1 MDDLK
6 NLLILNN
13 KINNLLMERSQLKS
27 MLENVKGQQLHE
39 RISGT
44 KDTDFS
50 AALDKLIALEKEI
63 DSLVDEY
70 VDQRKKIISALELIR
85 DDRYRELLNYRYVC
99 GLSLNQI
106 SKKMNFNYC
115 YLRRLHT
122 RALRVY
128 EKVVTQSN
136 IQK

>member
-6 NLLILNN
+6 NLVILNN

-63 DSLVDEY
+63 DNLIDEY
-70 VDQRKKIISALELIR
+70 VDRRKKILNALELIR

-106 SKKMNFNYC
+106 SKKMNFSYNYIRK
-115 YLRRLHT
+115 LHRR
-122 RALRVY
+122 AIYVY
-128 EKVVTQSN
+128 DKVGTKRH
-136 IQK
+136 I

>member
-1 MDDLK
+1 MNDLK
-6 NLLILNN
+6 NLVILNN
-13 KINNLLMERSQLKS
+13 KINNLLMERSQLKA

-63 DSLVDEY
+63 DNLIDEY
-70 VDQRKKIISALELIR
+70 VDRRKKILNALELIR

-106 SKKMNFNYC
+106 SKKMNFSYNYIRK
-115 YLRRLHT
+115 LHRR
-122 RALRVY
+122 AIYVY
-128 EKVVTQSN
+128 DKVGTKRH
-136 IQK
+136 I

>member
-6 NLLILNN
+6 NLVILNN
-13 KINNLLMERSQLKS
+13 KINNLLMERSQLKA

-63 DSLVDEY
+63 DNLIDEY
-70 VDQRKKIISALELIR
+70 VDRRKKILSALELIR

-106 SKKMNFNYC
+106 SKKMNFSYNYIRK
-115 YLRRLHT
+115 LHRR
-122 RALRVY
+122 AIYVY
-128 EKVVTQSN
+128 DKVGTKRH
-136 IQK
+136 I

>member
-6 NLLILNN
+6 NLIILNN
-13 KINNLLMERSQLKS
+13 KINNLLLERSQLKA

-39 RISGT
+39 RVSGT

-50 AALDKLIALEKEI
+50 AVLDKLIALEKEI
-63 DSLVDEY
+63 DNLVDEY
-70 VDQRKKIISALELIR
+70 VEQRKKIISALELIR
-85 DDRYRELLNYRYVC
+85 DDRYSELLNYRYVC

-106 SKKMNFNYC
+106 AKKMNFNYC
-115 YLRRLHT
+115 YTRRLHT

-136 IQK
+136 TRM

>member
-6 NLLILNN
+6 NLVILNN
-13 KINNLLMERSQLKS
+13 KINNLLMERSQLKA

-63 DSLVDEY
+63 DDLIDEY
-70 VDQRKKIISALELIR
+70 VDRRKKILNALDLIR
-85 DDRYRELLNYRYVC
+85 DDRYRALLNYRYVC

-106 SKKMNFNYC
+106 SKKMNFSYNYIRK
-115 YLRRLHT
+115 LHRR
-122 RALRVY
+122 AIYVY
-128 EKVVTQSN
+128 DKVGTKRH
-136 IQK
+136 I

>member
-6 NLLILNN
+6 NLIILNN

-39 RISGT
+39 RVSGT

-70 VDQRKKIISALELIR
+70 VEQRKKILNVLELIR
-85 DDRYRELLNYRYVC
+85 EDKYRELLTYRYVC
-99 GLSLNQI
+99 GLSLHQI
-106 SKKMNFNYC
+106 SKRMNFNYC
-115 YLRRLHT
+115 YTRRLHT

-136 IQK
+136 I

>member
-6 NLLILNN
+6 NLVILNN
-13 KINNLLMERSQLKS
+13 KINNLLMERSQLKL
-27 MLENVKGQQLHE
+27 MLETVKGQQLHE

-106 SKKMNFNYC
+106 SKKMNFSYNYIRK
-115 YLRRLHT
+115 LHRR
-122 RALRVY
+122 AIYVY
-128 EKVVTQSN
+128 DKVGTKRH
-136 IQK
+136 I

>member
-1 MDDLK
+1 
-6 NLLILNN
+6 
-13 KINNLLMERSQLKS
+13 MERSQLKS

-106 SKKMNFNYC
+106 SKKMNFSYNYIRK
-115 YLRRLHT
+115 LHRR
-122 RALRVY
+122 AIYVY
-128 EKVVTQSN
+128 DKVGTKRH
-136 IQK
+136 I

>member
-6 NLLILNN
+6 NLVILNN

-106 SKKMNFNYC
+106 SKKMNFSYNYIRK
-115 YLRRLHT
+115 LHRR
-122 RALRVY
+122 AIYVY
-128 EKVVTQSN
+128 DKVGTKRH
-136 IQK
+136 I

>member
-6 NLLILNN
+6 NLVILNN
-13 KINNLLMERSQLKS
+13 KINNLLLERRQLKL
-27 MLENVKGQQLHE
+27 MLETVKGQQLHE

-106 SKKMNFNYC
+106 SKKMNFSYNYIRK
-115 YLRRLHT
+115 LHRR
-122 RALRVY
+122 AIYVY
-128 EKVVTQSN
+128 DKVGTKRH
-136 IQK
+136 I